1 MARKK
6 TDKENNEQNVDTGTQ
21 TVEQQLADTK
31 EVETQTPQEADKVE
45 NSTPDKTDKDDA
57 AQTQKKEIPAVVDKL
72 LKAYKNYKRLYID
85 SKGSVYSEGT
95 KPNLMG
101 GAILYQN
108 PYYKS

>member
-6 TDKENNEQNVDTGTQ
+6 TDKENTEQNVDTGTQ
-21 TVEQQLADTK
+21 AVEQQPTDNQ
-31 EVETQTPQEADKVE
+31 EVEAQTPQETDKVE
-45 NSTPDKTDKDDA
+45 SPTPDKTDKDDA
-57 AQTQKKEIPAVVDKL
+57 AQTQKKEIPAAVDKL
-72 LKAYKNYKRLYID
+72 LKVYKNYKRLYID
-85 SKGSVYSEGT
+85 SKGSVYAEGT